1 MSSTNS
7 ITSITAGTPIAT
19 IGFTSSTG
27 GFIYN
32 NNLDTYIT
40 GSIST
45 SQYSNEENI
54 DILSSMEHSMD
65 DYCKD
70 FFEMRFTYDTIK
82 NILIDCNTNSFNT
95 YNNNYSISYSST
107 FSRSLYCGLILLKK
121 FISSKIN
128 DQEKLEKFLLSLI
141 EDNIISKTNLIVLLS
156 YSNISWFSDDFYR
169 KTIDTSIL
177 YHNVNLSFLPKS
189 FLKSLIED
197 KDILK
202 KNVFFNYYLRCNK
215 VCFLKF
221 INILNNKEANFNDF
235 KIKKS
240 NSKNNKAK
248 TMNYTCP
255 SIDGN
260 DLCDIFR
267 MYISE
272 GFSTD
277 DLNSVT
283 DVLEDYDHFPWDKI
297 SSLSYLPESYIA
309 DHLYKLDF
317 KRDSLK
323 NRKFT
328 DSRILLY
335 LELSSEQ

>member
-1 MSSTNS
+1 MSATNS
-7 ITSITAGTPIAT
+7 ITTINAGTPIST
-19 IGFTSSTG
+19 IGVSSSTG
-27 GFIYN
+27 NFIYSN
-32 NNLDTYIT
+32 TLDTLDNCYIT
-40 GSIST
+40 RSIST
-45 SQYSNEENI
+45 SPYSNEDNI
-54 DILSSMEHSMD
+54 TILSSMEHSLD
-65 DYCKD
+65 SYCKD

-82 NILIDCNTNSFNT
+82 NILIDCNTNSFNNCSA
-95 YNNNYSISYSST
+95 YAST
-107 FSRSLYCGLILLKK
+107 LSRSLYCGLILLKK
-121 FISSKIN
+121 FILSKIN
-128 DQEKLEKFLLSLI
+128 DQERLEKFLLSLI
-141 EDNIISKTNLIVLLS
+141 EDNIISKTNLTILLS
-156 YSNISWFSDDFYR
+156 YSNISWFSDDFYH
-169 KTIDTSIL
+169 KIIYISGL
-177 YHNVNLSFLPKS
+177 YHNINLSFLPKS
-189 FLKSLIED
+189 FLKSVIED

-221 INILNNKEANFNDF
+221 INMLNNKEANFNDF

-240 NSKNNKAK
+240 NSKNNKGK
-248 TMNYTCP
+248 TMNHTCP

-283 DVLEDYDHFPWDKI
+283 DALEDYDHFPWDKI